1 VPSPTSSPSSPMGAT
16 LLAMPD
22 AASWTVER
30 ANAALPRVG
39 AALAR
44 IRDLVAEAR
53 RERDETAGLLGGNGH
68 PATPRGTGEL
78 RAAVEALTDEGIVLR
93 DLDAG
98 LVDFPA
104 RLEDGRQYLLC
115 WVLGEPAVEWW
126 HWPDTGFAG
135 RRPLSDPPA

>member
-1 VPSPTSSPSSPMGAT
+1 MA
-16 LLAMPD
+16 D

-39 AALAR
+39 ATLRR
-44 IRDLVAEAR
+44 IRELVAEAR
-53 RERDETAGLLGGNGH
+53 REREATTGLLEGNGH
-68 PATPRGTGEL
+68 PAPPSGTGEL
-78 RAAVEALTDEGIVLR
+78 RAAVEELTAEGIVLR

-104 RLEDGRQYLLC
+104 RLEDGREYLLC

-126 HWPDTGFAG
+126 HWPEAGFAG
-135 RRPLSDPPA
+135 RRPLSDPPS

>member
-1 VPSPTSSPSSPMGAT
+1 MSQAEP
-16 LLAMPD
+16 
-22 AASWTVER
+22 WTVER

-39 AALAR
+39 SALAR

-53 RERDETAGLLGGNGH
+53 REREGTAGLREGNGH
-68 PATPRGTGEL
+68 PAPPTGTEEL
-78 RAAVEALTDEGIVLR
+78 RAAVEDLTGEGIILR
-93 DLDAG
+93 DVDAG

-104 RLEDGRQYLLC
+104 RLDDGREYLLC

-135 RRPLSDPPA
+135 RRPLTDRPA

>member
-1 VPSPTSSPSSPMGAT
+1 MSDPAF
-16 LLAMPD
+16 
-22 AASWTVER
+22 WTVER

-39 AALAR
+39 AAVAR
-44 IRDLVAEAR
+44 IRELAAEAR
-53 RERDETAGLLGGNGH
+53 REREETAGLREGNGH
-68 PATPRGTGEL
+68 PATPRSAEEL
-78 RAAVEALTDEGIVLR
+78 RAAVEALTAEGIILR

-104 RLEDGRQYLLC
+104 RLEDGRRYLLC
-115 WVLGEPAVEWW
+115 WVLGEPAVQWW

>member
-1 VPSPTSSPSSPMGAT
+1 MADTE
-16 LLAMPD
+16 D
-22 AASWTVER
+22 WTVER
-30 ANAALPRVG
+30 ANQALPRVG
-39 AALAR
+39 AALTR
-44 IRDLVAEAR
+44 IRELVEQAR
-53 RERDETAGLLGGNGH
+53 REREETAGLLEGNGH
-68 PATPRGTGEL
+68 PTTPRVTDEL
-78 RAAVEALTDEGIVLR
+78 RAAVEALTAEGIVLR

-104 RLEDGRQYLLC
+104 RLADGRQYLLC

>member
-1 VPSPTSSPSSPMGAT
+1 VAARPGGPG
-16 LLAMPD
+16 D
-22 AASWTVER
+22 AADRDPWTVER

-39 AALAR
+39 AALER
-44 IRDLVAEAR
+44 IRELVVSAR
-53 RERDETAGLLGGNGH
+53 REREESSGLLEGNGH
-68 PATPRGTGEL
+68 PPAPRAADEL
-78 RAAVEALTDEGIVLR
+78 RTVVEELTGEGIVLR

-104 RLEDGRQYLLC
+104 RLGDGRPYLLC

-126 HWPDTGFAG
+126 HWPETGFAG

>member
-1 VPSPTSSPSSPMGAT
+1 MTGT
-16 LLAMPD
+16 E
-22 AASWTVER
+22 SWTVER
-30 ANAALPRVG
+30 ANEALPRVG
-39 AALAR
+39 AALGR

-53 RERDETAGLLGGNGH
+53 REREETAGLLEGNGH
-68 PATPRGTGEL
+68 PANPRGTGEL
-78 RAAVEALTDEGIVLR
+78 RAAVEALTGEGIILR
-93 DLDAG
+93 DLAAG

-115 WVLGEPAVEWW
+115 WVLGEPTVEWW